1 MFKSIRQFKMESNMV
16 HTSEIIL
23 FIIEVGMLR
32 CKTQNKIKKWLPK
45 TKSFFHSSTTLL
57 QNNVVEF

>member
-32 CKTQNKIKKWLPK
+32 CKTQNKIKKCLPK